1 MSEHLTTPD
10 NMQEIK
16 NNALEVIP
24 VSPEELEEQRTQ
36 AENKRIETEVARTEA
51 VGLALKE
58 VHETLDSHDLESLIE
73 DIDFSNVNKHS
84 FSITANQGKMRDGLL
99 KPGTT
104 RGDGH
109 LSDRVRHESYEG
121 AWGDPYTESNSQH
134 QVVEKAGIRQV
145 DRYIGS
151 TLRSEP
157 RKGLLGKI
165 GFKKQVGAP
174 MRKSE
179 EPGYVFDYSFNSPR
193 EGSEDAARAGHY
205 NGQAVQLSIE
215 LTKGQATKL
224 SSILAENPKAA
235 RQILDG
241 FVRATGDYGA
251 WNAELYDEEGN
262 FYDPDE
268 RYNDQLLARDV
279 RPNYEAIPDTE
290 PQIVGLIGVNK
301 EVTPKPE
308 MYLPAA

>member
-1 MSEHLTTPD
+1 MSEHLTNSD

-16 NNALEVIP
+16 NNTLEVIP
-24 VSPEELEEQRTQ
+24 VSPEEVEKQRVQ
-36 AENKRIETEVARTEA
+36 AESERANYETTRTEA

-58 VHETLDSHDLESLIE
+58 VHETLDTHDLESLIE
-73 DIDFSNVNKHS
+73 GIDFSNVNKHS
-84 FSITANQGKMRDGLL
+84 FSITANQEKMRDGLL

-104 RGDGH
+104 RGDGN
-109 LSDRVRHESYEG
+109 LRDTVRHESYEG
-121 AWGDPYTESNSQH
+121 TWGDPYAESNTQH
-134 QVVEKAGIRQV
+134 SVVEKAGIRQV

-165 GFKKQVGAP
+165 GFKKQVGTP

-193 EGSEDAARAGHY
+193 EGSEDATRAGHY
-205 NGQAVQLSIE
+205 NGQAIKLSVE
-215 LTKGQATKL
+215 LTKEQATKL

-241 FVRATGDYGA
+241 FVRATGDYGK
-251 WNAELYDEEGN
+251 WNAELYDDEGN
-262 FYDPDE
+262 FHDPDE

-279 RPNYEAIPDTE
+279 RPNYEAIPNTE
-290 PQIVGLIGVNK
+290 PQIVGLLGVNK
-301 EVTPKPE
+301 EVAPKPE